1 MNEYVGYADLTYG
14 LKAKKKSWKPVQW
27 LCFGI
32 ALIPL
37 VSFVIFNGVPVIISF
52 ISMFTEMDNNDL
64 STMRWN
70 GFANFVNV
78 FHDERFWKSWGT
90 TLWLATARY
99 PEFNKEICQFFSG
112 DILYSLYLFVR
123 RGRHYV
129 EMDIFNGSGRVER
142 DIRRQYRVAQQLRS
156 FYTVGLVHLYYD
168 CMAGT
173 GIRYS
178 NVQGGA

>member
-70 GFANFVNV
+70 YA
-78 FHDERFWKSWGT
+78 
-90 TLWLATARY
+90 LAGDRAICYAVYSPCDIRY

-178 NVQGGA
+178 DVQGGA